1 MKKLNITV
9 ENVDGGCLLK
19 DYLRACGY
27 TVTFIKKVKLSGI
40 ELCGVPV
47 TVRAV
52 VKNGD
57 VITLML
63 PEEKSEGIPPI
74 SIPLDV
80 LYEDE
85 YILAVDKPRN
95 MPTHPSKGNSLPTLA
110 NAVMA
115 LYGGDF
121 VFRAVSRLDRDTS
134 GIVVIAK
141 DQITAAALSEQMKRG
156 EFDKRYTCITE
167 GIPSPAAG
175 TINAPIRREQEDG
188 IKRIVA
194 EDGKS
199 AVTEYEVIKS
209 DAGRSLCRLR
219 LLTGRTH
226 QIRVH
231 MAHIGCPL
239 HGDFLYG
246 TATEDGY
253 FLRCDSVSFTHP
265 KSGERITVKTKETL
279 DL

>member
-1 MKKLNITV
+1 MLEYVRKVVKPMKKLNITV

-57 VITLML
+57 VIALTL
-63 PEEKSEGIPPI
+63 PEEKSDGIPPI

-115 LYGGDF
+115 HK
-121 VFRAVSRLDRDTS
+121 AKIPMRLHNF
-134 GIVVIAK
+134 I
-141 DQITAAALSEQMKRG
+141 
-156 EFDKRYTCITE
+156 
-167 GIPSPAAG
+167 
-175 TINAPIRREQEDG
+175 ED
-188 IKRIVA
+188 
-194 EDGKS
+194 
-199 AVTEYEVIKS
+199 
-209 DAGRSLCRLR
+209 LF
-219 LLTGRTH
+219 
-226 QIRVH
+226 
-231 MAHIGCPL
+231 P
-239 HGDFLYG
+239 
-246 TATEDGY
+246 
-253 FLRCDSVSFTHP
+253 
-265 KSGERITVKTKETL
+265 
-279 DL
+279 

>member
-1 MKKLNITV
+1 MKKLTITV
-9 ENVDGGCLLK
+9 ENLDGVCMLK
-19 DYLRACGY
+19 DYLRAVGY
-27 TVTFIKKVKLSGI
+27 TVTFIKKVKFSGI

-47 TVRAV
+47 TVRAT

-57 VITLML
+57 VITLTI

-80 LYEDE
+80 LYEDDC
-85 YILAVDKPRN
+85 ILAVDKPRN
-95 MPTHPSKGNSLPTLA
+95 MPTHPSKGNNLPTLA

-156 EFDKRYTCITE
+156 EFDKRYTCITAGVPE
-167 GIPSPAAG
+167 PAAG
-175 TINAPIRREQEDG
+175 VISAPIRRESEDG

-194 EDGKS
+194 EDGKP
-199 AVTEYEVIKS
+199 AVTEYEVIKT
-209 DAGRSLCRLR
+209 AEGRALCRLK

-239 HGDFLYG
+239 YSDFLYG
-246 TATEDGY
+246 TPTEDGY
-253 FLRCDSVSFTHP
+253 LLRCDSVSFTHP
-265 KSGERITVKTKETL
+265 ASHEIITIRTQKTL

>member
-1 MKKLNITV
+1 MKTMTISVTEGDLPTTV
-9 ENVDGGCLLK
+9 GN
-19 DYLRACGY
+19 YLRRIGLS
-27 TVTFIKKVKLSGI
+27 VTFIKKVKMGGI
-40 ELCGVPV
+40 SLKGERV
-47 TVRAV
+47 TVRATV
-52 VKNGD
+52 NEGD
-57 VITLML
+57 LLTLAL
-63 PEEKSEGIPPI
+63 PEERSEGIRPI
-74 SIPLDV
+74 NIPLTV

-85 YILAVDKPRN
+85 HILAVDKPRG

-110 NAVMA
+110 EAVMGM
-115 LYGGDF
+115 YGGNF

-141 DQITAAALSEQMKRG
+141 DQITAGALAEQMKRG

-167 GIPSPAAG
+167 GVPSPTVG
-175 TINAPIRREQEDG
+175 RIDAPIRRESEDS
-188 IKRIVA
+188 IRRVVA
-194 EDGKS
+194 EDGKN
-199 AVTEYEVIKS
+199 AVTEYEVIKVVGS
-209 DAGRSLCRLR
+209 RALCRIR

-246 TATEDGY
+246 RVTEEGY
-253 FLRCDSVSFTHP
+253 FLRCDSVSFSNPH
-265 KSGERITVKTKETL
+265 SGKKLTIKVDKTL